1 MSSALELVK
10 VCVDWAVAKKIYN
23 ADPVEGPWSCFS
35 SDEMQKE
42 FEGGHAY
49 LGVAAN
55 IFCFDLKVW
64 AVAGQEVAL
73 IEAQDYAG
81 RYFKVEET
89 VQYYSY
95 LDAAPGSL
103 AATAPTSNAPKFGWQ
118 VPVGVA
124 ATGITAELS
133 TVGPSQLRG
142 G

>member
-1 MSSALELVK
+1 M
-10 VCVDWAVAKKIYN
+10 
-23 ADPVEGPWSCFS
+23 
-35 SDEMQKE
+35 
-42 FEGGHAY
+42 
-49 LGVAAN
+49 N
-55 IFCFDLKVW
+55 IFCFDLKVR

-81 RYFKVEET
+81 RYFKVEEI